1 MNSEATIESA
11 ATGKKLFSLGQIV
24 LATFLGAPLAGS
36 LLVAHNY
43 RVLQK
48 ANASW
53 QSIVYGVAS
62 TVIIFIVAFLL
73 PENFPNSVLPVIY
86 CIAMRQLISSLQG
99 GAIAAHYSIGGAKG
113 SWAIAIVVGVGCLAA
128 LFAIIFP
135 ALILYE
141 MLL

>member
-1 MNSEATIESA
+1 MNSEATIEST
-11 ATGKKLFSLGQIV
+11 ATEKKLFSLGQIV

-48 ANASW
+48 ANASR

-62 TVIIFIVAFLL
+62 TVLIFIIAFLL
-73 PENFPNSVLPVIY
+73 PEKFPNSVLPVVY
-86 CIAMRQLISSLQG
+86 CIAMRQLVSYVQG

-113 SWAIAIVVGVGCLAA
+113 SWAIATVVGVGCLVA
-128 LFAIIFP
+128 LFAIIF
-135 ALILYE
+135 ASLTLYE
-141 MLL
+141 ILQ